1 MVRNAAAPSQSR
13 FSPNQRDFCLWKC
26 LISGVT
32 SSSPSKVLFLS
43 LRRNIRAGIPAEV
56 LGFMRDGCLEWVLD
70 EDAFSWMLVFR
81 AKVCNVVFRRWGRKR
96 NLVLGKELG
105 MKPGFLNP
113 GSYLGAR
120 EEQMSLLGAVCQVL
134 CARGLQ
140 SAGERLKFLLS
151 TGKAR

>member
-1 MVRNAAAPSQSR
+1 
-13 FSPNQRDFCLWKC
+13 
-26 LISGVT
+26 
-32 SSSPSKVLFLS
+32 
-43 LRRNIRAGIPAEV
+43 
-56 LGFMRDGCLEWVLD
+56 
-70 EDAFSWMLVFR
+70 
-81 AKVCNVVFRRWGRKR
+81 
-96 NLVLGKELG
+96 